1 MSPLIIT
8 ILSTYQHTIS
18 WLVMTTHDAT
28 QHRSSFIKRHH
39 HHVGHLHTMAKSPTI
54 RIRTRRKYYR
64 LIFTFLM
71 ALLMSTIIS
80 TALLLINVG
89 FVDGFFITLFHS
101 WKYAF
106 IVAWPSAYICAYL
119 IQEHLL
125 SRIEFY

>member
-1 MSPLIIT
+1 MGNALYHPFSSQNIT
-8 ILSTYQHTIS
+8 FIST
-18 WLVMTTHDAT
+18 V
-28 QHRSSFIKRHH
+28 KRGSHQA
-39 HHVGHLHTMAKSPTI
+39 GQQNIMAKFPTV

-71 ALLMSTIIS
+71 ALMMSTIIS

-89 FVDGFFITLFHS
+89 FFEGFFTTLFHS